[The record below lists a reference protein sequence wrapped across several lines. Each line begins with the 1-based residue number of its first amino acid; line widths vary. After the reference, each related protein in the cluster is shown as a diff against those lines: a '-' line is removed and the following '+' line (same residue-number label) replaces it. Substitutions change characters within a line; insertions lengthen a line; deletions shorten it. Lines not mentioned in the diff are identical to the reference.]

1 MEGIG
6 RGGGKC
12 SLGGRGVGV
21 AGVSKWEGK
30 KAGSMV
36 CLTLVYYLKREWA
49 GEELGQ
55 GLCGGLDHGW

>member
-1 MEGIG
+1 M
-6 RGGGKC
+6 
-12 SLGGRGVGV
+12 GV

-30 KAGSMV
+30 KAGLMV